1 MYKLCLN
8 SRDEML
14 IIDLQKLACL
24 QASGNYTQVLYIGS
38 KGPLVGIGL
47 SKIEEYL
54 KRAWPADR
62 PSPMIRL
69 GRSLI
74 INQSY
79 VSRVN
84 VIAQKLELSD
94 CQGHVINLEAPKPIL
109 KQYKDILSRRN
120 GRAEKTESVAQ
131 VTADEK

>member
-8 SRDEML
+8 SRDELL

-24 QASGNYTQVLYIGS
+24 QASGNYTQVLYIGA

-79 VSRVN
+79 VTQVS
-84 VIAQKLELSD
+84 ILSQKLVLSD
-94 CQGHVINLEAPKPIL
+94 CEGHNITLEAPKPIL
-109 KQYKDILSRRN
+109 KQYKDILGRRTSAKN
-120 GRAEKTESVAQ
+120 TE
-131 VTADEK
+131 E